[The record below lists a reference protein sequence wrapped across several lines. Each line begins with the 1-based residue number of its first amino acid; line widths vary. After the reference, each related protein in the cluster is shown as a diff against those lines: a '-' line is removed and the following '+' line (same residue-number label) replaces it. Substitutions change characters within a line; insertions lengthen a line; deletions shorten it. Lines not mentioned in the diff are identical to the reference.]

1 MKKTKTYK
9 LWGAVKGTAV
19 AVALGYFLVMPKDLK
34 GQVAPFTLD
43 PFSQPDIQITE
54 GRLPTDYYGSG
65 DADSSGFVDFE
76 DYNAMVGGI
85 QNDRADVDGD
95 GVPST
100 QNDQNILWEY
110 VFGNRDGLPSH
121 WNHLNGIEKRD
132 WAKKMIEIDQTD
144 TNPYI
149 SGEYDC
155 GWFAKEFFVNSH
167 GAENVENY
175 LHYGKFVNPR
185 NARFNIPVQRG
196 FTKITSGVPGS
207 DPPGHRINAVLVG
220 PNDTTKY
227 QADPT
232 NFDHWYF
239 FEPQT
244 DEEVHPGDFSMNA
257 NEDVKIKWWGY
268 ANGFFTDIILID
280 FSLEDGQVSGINAVE
295 PYMLTEDPN
304 SPTSVV
310 EENSLE
316 KSVKNF
322 EVGNPYPNPGN
333 GFVNIPYK
341 NNRFGKVTFEIYDM
355 QGQLV
360 DRINKND
367 IGPGE
372 NNFKYDFG
380 KFASG
385 IYTVVGTAIDGSIGA
400 VRVIHL
406 K

>member
-19 AVALGYFLVMPKDLK
+19 AIALGYFLVMPKDLK
-34 GQVAPFTLD
+34 GQVVPFTLD

-85 QNDRADVDGD
+85 QNDRSDVDGD

-100 QNDQNILWEY
+100 QNDRNILLDY
-110 VFGNRDGLPSH
+110 IGGNRDILPGH
-121 WNHLNGIEKRD
+121 WNHSNGIEKRD
-132 WAKKMIEIDQTD
+132 WVNKMIKRDPTD
-144 TNPYI
+144 SNLGIP
-149 SGEYDC
+149 GVYDC
-155 GWFAKEFFVNSH
+155 GWFTRETYVNFH
-167 GAENVENY
+167 GAEDIENY
-175 LHYGKFVNPR
+175 LHYNKFVNPR
-185 NARFNIPVQRG
+185 NARFNIPVMEVVTR
-196 FTKITSGVPGS
+196 TTPLPPNLPGA
-207 DPPGHRINAVLVG
+207 HAINGVLVG

-227 QADPT
+227 QANPT
-232 NFDHWYF
+232 NFDHWFF

-244 DEEVHPGDFSMNA
+244 DGEVHPGDWSMNA
-257 NEDVKIKWWGY
+257 NEKVKIQWWGIPSGVST
-268 ANGFFTDIILID
+268 NLNLVEFL
-280 FSLEDGQVSGINAVE
+280 LEDGNPNNYWVH
-295 PYMLTEDPN
+295 PWMLTHDPN
-304 SPTSVV
+304 SPTSIV

-316 KSVKNF
+316 KSVKSF
-322 EVGNPYPNPGN
+322 KIGNPYPNPGN

-360 DRINKND
+360 DRISKND
-367 IGPGE
+367 IVAGE
-372 NNFKYDFG
+372 NYFKYDFG

-385 IYTVVGTAIDGSIGA
+385 IYNVVGTTIDGSIGA